1 MGDYRQVLLA
11 LKVRL
16 RIKFYK
22 KHGNPADMKQKQ
34 AWQSLRL
41 ERSPSIV
48 KGMNEDSEQMIK
60 AHGKLE
66 RRAK

>member
-1 MGDYRQVLLA
+1 
-11 LKVRL
+11 
-16 RIKFYK
+16 
-22 KHGNPADMKQKQ
+22 MKQKQ

-48 KGMNEDSEQMIK
+48 KGMNEEDSDRMIEAYGRLK
-60 AHGKLE
+60 